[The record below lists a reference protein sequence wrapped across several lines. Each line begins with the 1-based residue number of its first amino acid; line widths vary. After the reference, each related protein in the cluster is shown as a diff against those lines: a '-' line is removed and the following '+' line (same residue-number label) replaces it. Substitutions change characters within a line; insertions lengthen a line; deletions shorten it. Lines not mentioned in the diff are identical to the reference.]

1 MNRSVTDFTF
11 SSPKSTRQSSK
22 QFLTPRDKKSP
33 DCKKR
38 LSIIRSK
45 ISELIHQKGKVMKCV
60 KKVEAQLKKTH
71 TREQV
76 LLKTW
81 KEQEAKIQSLE
92 KRKVFKLVFDSNDDV
107 SENMK
112 RIIRLSRFL
121 RRFKELEEKESEIEE
136 LENELDSKQDDLSLD
151 TRSSENGGSDCKES
165 VKKMLLKNK
174 LYKFSFKRESISFHN
189 DLFKQRKDYI
199 YSAKADLQAEV
210 KSFEVLKE
218 IFLIQDNKM
227 KLLKNKVERQ
237 EQYVNNSRVNIRI
250 VLGQIEE
257 LHRNNDGLKV
267 ELEGLKSRYLV
278 KRKRSELEGLEV
290 KVNHSLEKISIL
302 SDSIH
307 KKENL
312 IEFQKKRIKVIEKKL
327 SLKTQSINA
336 KSELL
341 NILNQIEREMAIV
354 KQNRTKSHSMGEIDK
369 NKISI
374 GNLIK
379 EALSK
384 QKEITSIETILK
396 EL

>member
-1 MNRSVTDFTF
+1 MNRSVTDFIF

-60 KKVEAQLKKTH
+60 KKVEVQLKKTH
-71 TREQV
+71 TREQS

-107 SENMK
+107 SDNMRK
-112 RIIRLSRFL
+112 IIRLSRLL
-121 RRFKELEEKESEIEE
+121 RRFKELEEKESEVDE
-136 LENELDSKQDDLSLD
+136 LENELDSKQGDLSLD

-199 YSAKADLQAEV
+199 YSARADLQAEV

-218 IFLIQDNKM
+218 IFYIQDNKL

-237 EQYVNNSRVNIRI
+237 EQYVNNSRVNIKI
-250 VLGQIEE
+250 ALGQIEE
-257 LHRNNDGLKV
+257 LHKTNDGLKV
-267 ELEGLKSRYLV
+267 ELEGLKSSYLV
-278 KRKRSELEGLEV
+278 KRKRSELDGLEI
-290 KVNHSLEKISIL
+290 KVNHCLEKISIL

-307 KKENL
+307 KKESL
-312 IEFQKKRIKVIEKKL
+312 KEFQKKRIKIIERKL
-327 SLKTQSINA
+327 NLKTQSINA
-336 KSELL
+336 KTELL
-341 NILNQIEREMAIV
+341 HILNQIERNLAVV
-354 KQNRTKSHSMGEIDK
+354 KQSRSKSHSIDEIDK
-369 NKISI
+369 TKTNI
-374 GNLIK
+374 GNLIR

-384 QKEITSIETILK
+384 QKEITSLENILK